1 MEIFRL
7 FGSILVDSSE
17 ADKSIQKTGDNAKS
31 LASKL
36 GSGLATVGKVAG
48 GIATATAG
56 AASAAGAA
64 IKSAV
69 DDTTAYADEIDKA
82 SLRSGLGAENL
93 QKLKYAA
100 EQSGASLSNI
110 EATAKKFNQQ
120 LAEISEGSRAGETAA
135 EAFDKLGIS
144 IYDAEG
150 KMRGTDELYNEVL
163 TALADMPDSAER
175 TAIAIDLMGKGFT
188 DLKPLMDAGSDG
200 IDDLMQNAEELG
212 IVMGGEDVKA
222 GVKLGDTI
230 ADIKSAFSGM
240 VRTIGTSVVPI
251 VQKFADKLIKL
262 LPTIQKFV
270 EKLLPPIENLSEAVI
285 DIFEQLIDELLP
297 PVLDLIDALLPP
309 ITEMID
315 ALLPVIVRL
324 LNKILPIITDI
335 IKELLPPLVDILNDL
350 MPIIDILFE
359 LLEPILDV
367 VKAIISPLG
376 KILKAIEPIIEKMVV
391 LIENALQP
399 FQEELKDATND
410 LNELLGPALDYIA
423 NMLEKT
429 VLPMFSAVV
438 SFFEGDWS
446 KGVQNA
452 GTAFVNAFQNAFEL
466 IDGLF
471 GTNLAGW
478 YSQVTEFFNGFGSY
492 LYSMS
497 HQGQIDENALHSK
510 YSSTA
515 QDVRLAANEYMRNG
529 MSAEDALNK
538 AKAKYLGSNTE
549 ALYYWDNYG
558 NYDAA
563 QAYANIQQAEANERA
578 RLEEIKKKGEEY
590 RNHYMHLATGGLV
603 YGDTLAVVGDN
614 ADAARN
620 PEVVAPL
627 SDLSAMIAD
636 ALSAVLNKPSEQTI
650 IVQLSD
656 GTELTRA
663 LVNNIND
670 LTRQD
675 GRCVI
680 RGV

>member
-36 GSGLATVGKVAG
+36 GSGLKTVGKVAG

-64 IKSAV
+64 IYSLTN
-69 DDTTAYADEIDKA
+69 DTAAAGDNIDKM
-82 SLRSGLGAENL
+82 S
-93 QKLKYAA
+93 QKLGLSR
-100 EQSGASLSNI
+100 ESFQELDFVLSQSGTDINSFQTGMKSLLTNMDKVI
-110 EATAKKFNQQ
+110 EGNEAATEN
-120 LAEISEGSRAGETAA
+120 
-135 EAFDKLGIS
+135 FDKLGVS
-144 IYDAEG
+144 VQNADG
-150 KMRGTDELYNEVL
+150 TMRSQEEVFFD
-163 TALADMPDSAER
+163 TVKAFQSMEDSAEKSR
-175 TAIAIDLMGKGFT
+175 LAQELFGKQGQEILPLLNAEAGSLEDMREQAHELGLVMSDEAVDSAVKFT
-188 DLKPLMDAGSDG
+188 DTLDQLKRGL
-200 IDDLMQNAEELG
+200 
-212 IVMGGEDVKA
+212 
-222 GVKLGDTI
+222 
-230 ADIKSAFSGM
+230 SATKNS
-240 VRTIGTSVVPI
+240 IGAALLPI

-315 ALLPVIVRL
+315 ALLPVIVDL
-324 LNKILPIITDI
+324 LNKLVPIITDI

-367 VKAIISPLG
+367 IKAIISPLG
-376 KILKAIEPIIEKMVV
+376 KILKAIEPIISKTVELVEK
-391 LIENALQP
+391 ALQP
-399 FQEELKDATND
+399 FEEEIKGATDDINK
-410 LNELLGPALDYIA
+410 LLGPALDYIA
-423 NMLEKT
+423 DILEKT
-429 VLPMFSAVV
+429 VLPMFEAVI

-452 GTAFVNAFQNAFEL
+452 GTAFVNAFKSAFEL

-478 YSQVTEFFNGFGSY
+478 YSQVTKFFNGFGSY

-529 MSAEDALNK
+529 MSADEALNK

-563 QAYANIQQAEANERA
+563 QAYANIQEAEANERA

-636 ALSAVLNKPSEQTI
+636 ALSAVINKPSEQTI